1 MQVTQNFVDWHCH
14 LLPGL
19 DDGATDLEESLEMAR
34 ILAAAGFREVHC
46 TPHLIKGAYEASADM
61 VRARVADLQRALDEA
76 DIPLRLRS
84 GMEYHLDE
92 FLLDCLAD
100 PLPLGDSSIVLVEAP
115 FQAAPPYLAE
125 IMYQVIRRGFTPL
138 IAHPERCEVFHDNSK
153 LKTLQA
159 RSLGQNSE
167 LRGAK
172 LLDTLRDM
180 GCRFQGNIGSFAGFY
195 GERVRRHAQRFLE
208 MGLYTHLGSDAHDS
222 RHLERNLTAGLATIS
237 RIIGTERDEALPGGR

>member
-1 MQVTQNFVDWHCH
+1 MLNSKLKTQNLKDYHCH
-14 LLPGL
+14 ILPAI
-19 DDGATDLEESLEMAR
+19 DDGAADPAEALAMAR

-46 TPHLIKGAYEASADM
+46 TPHLIKGAYETSPAS
-61 VRARVADLQRALDEA
+61 VREAVANLQQALDDA
-76 DIPLRLRS
+76 GIPLRLKP
-84 GMEYHLDE
+84 GMEYSLDE
-92 FLLDCLAD
+92 FLLNYLAD
-100 PLPLGDSSIVLVEAP
+100 PLPLGDSSMVLVEAP

-138 IAHPERCEVFHDNSK
+138 IAHPERCEVFHDNAK
-153 LKTLQA
+153 LKT
-159 RSLGQNSE
+159 QNSE

-180 GCRFQGNIGSFAGFY
+180 GCLFQGNIGSFAGFY